1 MKRIDRRTFVLL
13 ASVGASGAV
22 LTACGNTEST
32 DANLNPTM
40 IPDVAGAPP
49 TLAPQAT
56 PGGGAAEQQQPAQG
70 EAAQQQ
76 PAQGGQQAAGQP
88 QTHVVEMTLQLQF
101 VPEQL
106 TVNVGDT
113 VTWRT
118 VGPIP
123 HTSTC
128 DPSLAAN
135 PAQSVAL
142 PEGAE
147 PWNSDLVGD
156 GKEFSHTFEVPG
168 EYRYFCIPHE
178 AAGMIASLT
187 VQEAGAAP
195 AAGGGTPAAEASPAA
210 QQQQPAQEGQQA
222 AGQAQTHVVEMNL
235 QLQFVPEQLTV
246 NVGDTVTW
254 RTVGPIPHTST
265 CDPSLAANPA
275 QSVALPEGAEP
286 WNSDLVGDGKE
297 FSHTFEVPGEYRYF
311 CIPHE
316 AAGMIASLTVQ

>member
-1 MKRIDRRTFVLL
+1 MQRIDRRKFMLL

-56 PGGGAAEQQQPAQG
+56 PGGASAQQEPAQG

-76 PAQGGQQAAGQP
+76 PVQDGAAQQAGGAA
-88 QTHVVEMTLQLQF
+88 QTHVVEMNLQLQF
-101 VPEQL
+101 VPAQL
-106 TVNVGDT
+106 TVNVGDTVTWRTVGPIPHSSTCDPALAANPAQSVALPEGGDTWNSGDVGDGQEFSHTFEVPGDYTYFCIPHEAAGMIASVTVQEAGAAPAAGGEAPAAEASPAAQQQPPAQQAGGAAQTHLVEMNLQLQYVPDQLTVAVGDT

-147 PWNSDLVGD
+147 PWNSGDVGD
-156 GKEFSHTFEVPG
+156 GQEFSHTFEVAG
-168 EYRYFCIPHE
+168 DYTYFCIPHE
-178 AAGMIASLT
+178 AAGMIASVT
-187 VQEAGAAP
+187 VQ
-195 AAGGGTPAAEASPAA
+195 
-210 QQQQPAQEGQQA
+210 
-222 AGQAQTHVVEMNL
+222 
-235 QLQFVPEQLTV
+235 
-246 NVGDTVTW
+246 
-254 RTVGPIPHTST
+254 
-265 CDPSLAANPA
+265 
-275 QSVALPEGAEP
+275 
-286 WNSDLVGDGKE
+286 
-297 FSHTFEVPGEYRYF
+297 
-311 CIPHE
+311 
-316 AAGMIASLTVQ
+316 

>member
-1 MKRIDRRTFVLL
+1 MKRIDRRKFMLL

-56 PGGGAAEQQQPAQG
+56 PGGASAQQEPAQG
-70 EAAQQQ
+70 AAAQQQ
-76 PAQGGQQAAGQP
+76 PAQNGAAPQAGGQA
-88 QTHVVEMTLQLQF
+88 QTHVVEMNLQLKY

-106 TVNVGDT
+106 TVSVGDT

-142 PEGAE
+142 PQGAE
-147 PWNSDLVGD
+147 PWNSGDVGD
-156 GKEFSHTFEVPG
+156 GQEFSHTFEVPG
-168 EYRYFCIPHE
+168 DYTYFCIPHE
-178 AAGMIASLT
+178 AAGMIGSVT
-187 VQEAGAAP
+187 VQ
-195 AAGGGTPAAEASPAA
+195 
-210 QQQQPAQEGQQA
+210 
-222 AGQAQTHVVEMNL
+222 
-235 QLQFVPEQLTV
+235 
-246 NVGDTVTW
+246 
-254 RTVGPIPHTST
+254 
-265 CDPSLAANPA
+265 
-275 QSVALPEGAEP
+275 
-286 WNSDLVGDGKE
+286 
-297 FSHTFEVPGEYRYF
+297 
-311 CIPHE
+311 
-316 AAGMIASLTVQ
+316 

>member
-1 MKRIDRRTFVLL
+1 MKRIDRRKFMLL

-56 PGGGAAEQQQPAQG
+56 PGGASAQQEPAQG

-76 PAQGGQQAAGQP
+76 PAQDGAAQQAGGAAQS
-88 QTHVVEMTLQLQF
+88 HIVEMNLQLQY

-147 PWNSDLVGD
+147 PWNSGDVGD
-156 GKEFSHTFEVPG
+156 GQEFSHTFEVAG
-168 EYRYFCIPHE
+168 DYTYFCIPHE
-178 AAGMIASLT
+178 AAGMIASVT

-195 AAGGGTPAAEASPAA
+195 AAGGAAPAAEASPAA
-210 QQQQPAQEGQQA
+210 QQPPAQPAQQA
-222 AGQAQTHVVEMNL
+222 GGQAQAHVVEMNL
-235 QLQFVPEQLTV
+235 QLKFAPEQLTV
-246 NVGDTVTW
+246 KVGDTVTW

-275 QSVALPEGAEP
+275 NVAVPQGGDT
-286 WNSDLVGDGKE
+286 WNSGDVGDGQE
-297 FSHTFEVPGEYRYF
+297 FSHTFKVAGDYTYF

-316 AAGMIASLTVQ
+316 AAGMIGSVTVQ

>member
-22 LTACGNTEST
+22 LSACGNTEST

-49 TLAPQAT
+49 TLAPRAT
-56 PGGGAAEQQQPAQG
+56 PGGGAAEQ
-70 EAAQQQ
+70 
-76 PAQGGQQAAGQP
+76 PAQGGAAQQPPAQEGQQGGGQA

-135 PAQSVAL
+135 PEQSVAL

-147 PWNSDLVGD
+147 PWNSGDVGD
-156 GKEFSHTFEVPG
+156 GEEFSHTFEVPG

-178 AAGMIASLT
+178 AAGMIGTLT

-195 AAGGGTPAAEASPAA
+195 AAGGGTPAAEATPATTD
-210 QQQQPAQEGQQA
+210 QQPAQGA
-222 AGQAQTHVVEMNL
+222 AASGGAGQPVMLEALDPYAWSVYE
-235 QLQFVPEQLTV
+235 FTV
-246 NVGDTVTW
+246 SPGQAIQVTNA
-254 RTVGPIPHTST
+254 GF
-265 CDPSLAANPA
+265 L
-275 QSVALPEGAEP
+275 E
-286 WNSDLVGDGKE
+286 
-297 FSHTFEVPGEYRYF
+297 HTFAVDEWGIDENLPSGEPVEITVPDDVEVGASFVYYCSVPGHREG
-311 CIPHE
+311 
-316 AAGMIASLTVQ
+316 GMEGRLTIQ

>member
-56 PGGGAAEQQQPAQG
+56 PGGGAAEQQPAQG
-70 EAAQQQ
+70 ETAQQ
-76 PAQGGQQAAGQP
+76 P
-88 QTHVVEMTLQLQF
+88 
-101 VPEQL
+101 
-106 TVNVGDT
+106 
-113 VTWRT
+113 
-118 VGPIP
+118 
-123 HTSTC
+123 
-128 DPSLAAN
+128 
-135 PAQSVAL
+135 
-142 PEGAE
+142 
-147 PWNSDLVGD
+147 
-156 GKEFSHTFEVPG
+156 
-168 EYRYFCIPHE
+168 
-178 AAGMIASLT
+178 
-187 VQEAGAAP
+187 
-195 AAGGGTPAAEASPAA
+195 
-210 QQQQPAQEGQQA
+210 PAQEGQQGG
-222 AGQAQTHVVEMNL
+222 GQAQTHLVEMNL

-265 CDPSLAANPA
+265 CDPSLAANPE

-286 WNSDLVGDGKE
+286 WNSGDVGDGEE
-297 FSHTFEVPGEYRYF
+297 FSHTFEVPGDYTYF

-316 AAGMIASLTVQ
+316 AAGMIASLTVQEAGAAPAGGGTPATEATPAAEQHPAQGAAASDGAGEPVALEGLDPAAWSVNELSVSPGQVIQVTNAGVLQHTFAVDEWGIDENLPSGEPVEITVPDDAQVGASLVFYCSVPGHRELGMEGTLTIV